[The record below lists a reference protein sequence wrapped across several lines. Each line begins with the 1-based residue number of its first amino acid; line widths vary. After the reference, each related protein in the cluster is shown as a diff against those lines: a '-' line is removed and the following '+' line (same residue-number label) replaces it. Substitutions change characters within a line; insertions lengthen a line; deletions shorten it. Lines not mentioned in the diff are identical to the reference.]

1 MSIKYNDF
9 TPDSIVQT
17 IIERFVERAK
27 MGKEKYGQT
36 LDRVDLKDMDYLQH
50 LQEELMDAILYL
62 EKYKTI
68 KEDLDS

>member
-9 TPDSIVQT
+9 TPDSVVQT
-17 IIERFVERAK
+17 IIERFVKRAK
-27 MGKEKYGQT
+27 FGEKKYGT
-36 LDRVDLKDMDYLQH
+36 NLDRVDLKDMDYLQH

-68 KEDLDS
+68 KKDLDS